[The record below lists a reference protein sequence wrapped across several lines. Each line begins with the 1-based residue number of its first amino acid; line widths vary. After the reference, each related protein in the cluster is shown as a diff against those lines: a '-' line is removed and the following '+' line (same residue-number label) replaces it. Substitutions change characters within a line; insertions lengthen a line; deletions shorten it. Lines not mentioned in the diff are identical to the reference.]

1 MNLKDYLIYGF
12 DFIKEDSGYSVI
24 ADYLSGAT
32 CGKTYEDALVNA
44 KAFLLDNALF
54 YFQEG
59 RLMPEARPLK
69 GGQVSVNIGYDNA
82 LKIML
87 RNLMTETRTR
97 PAKLAS
103 LLQISPQS
111 LNQNLRFDKSTKLD
125 TLAKA
130 FEVLGKPLQISVS

>member
-44 KAFLLDNALF
+44 KAFILDNALF

-111 LNQNLRFDKSTKLD
+111 LNQNLRFDKSTKLA